1 MRFEPSGFTNN
12 PQIRMAKSIID
23 YIFRWMA
30 IKFLPRESQ
39 KAVGVNVTEEVEA
52 PAQQIKVEEKA
63 EVETTDQANLFE
75 AKVEKTETLTLRTSH
90 TQTFD
95 NQSDAPP
102 CDTCGSMMVR
112 NASCYKCL
120 NCGAT
125 SGCS

>member
-1 MRFEPSGFTNN
+1 
-12 PQIRMAKSIID
+12 MAKSIID

-52 PAQQIKVEEKA
+52 PAQQIKVEEQV